1 MEQQTPIMMT
11 LSPRIINP
19 FKYALYMLAGF
30 VFFDLFVTSAISLGI
45 GRDTLA
51 GALCVAILISNMCL
65 ASKVC
70 TALFDG
76 PQQARLNLLA
86 TGCDLYF
93 AFYLFLH
100 IIKLFHQT
108 KTAYAYQVEKLAG
121 YA

>member
-1 MEQQTPIMMT
+1 MISLP
-11 LSPRIINP
+11 PRITNP

-30 VFFDLFVTSAISLGI
+30 VLFDLFVTGAVALGI
-45 GRDTLA
+45 GQDTLA
-51 GALCVAILISNMCL
+51 GALCIAILIGNMSL

-100 IIKLFHQT
+100 IIKLFNQT